1 MSDDVTIDIREFLR
15 ITSCASAAS
24 VETYREYVD
33 DQLKAEPSQRRR
45 GVLLN
50 LHGEGMNFHHSG
62 VSSDTRGGAS
72 ALPPM
77 SIVGAARAASQRG
90 SSAGTGAKTGASNCP
105 PMSIAGAASQNVSS
119 ATAST
124 AASNTDLVS
133 KAEQNSLESSKIRV
147 SKLPRSIREEQ
158 LASAFGT
165 YGKIVSIVIRSL
177 GTEGL
182 AEIEFNSAEAG
193 QRAANHPP
201 IGKQCVVHC
210 IETLYATDRTTEST
224 VPAAAAAN
232 APSSNE
238 ISPRSEMGSVH
249 AQDKTAATHK
259 VVTASVNTEGS
270 TLINKAKNSPPAEG
284 VSPASPPSDSSP
296 MVVPSAT
303 RQPQHTQPSDSVPSD
318 NSPTNMV
325 WVSNLPP
332 SAALEAWRQFF
343 ILHGG
348 PIVSMKFGNQTAF
361 VEFKDVRSAQ
371 KLIVGHNGRVVDGY
385 TVKMESA
392 RNCSGPTPRVEQKH
406 SSEQASIEAQAVA
419 SSLNTTGTT
428 EKLSADQSHE
438 TDQGTTA
445 DSGPITISQSA
456 SQQATRENDAAMED
470 GEIASDPATAMLQ
483 TSASGPSNQESSGET
498 NWQPVTQ
505 RESISVPQP
514 DAKNAEPDLNLSQ
527 EVPETATN
535 HAEQQQE
542 NDQPVSTSMN
552 QTDDVSSWQSA
563 PPFSDFGNT
572 NPSGTEPQRNGDYS
586 HFKLLKRTFQACYS
600 SGTGPTPKQRR
611 KYRAYHDK
619 DRSPPEDDT
628 DVNGTGLESSSSA
641 GPGIMVMGDF
651 KKGWPKIDSKKSSA
665 GYFEQWESA
674 TTDDLG
680 PQQERSGSPRT
691 LFVEDGFQPPVYRSA
706 KPLAI
711 LADGITKKRKS
722 RRDSGSS
729 DDADHTSK
737 YSRSQRGVA
746 RISDSGELKWTAVV
760 WEGELLLRDGDD
772 TESAGDVVVVS
783 REYTETKLM
792 LDGSLIFSLEVELD
806 AEYFWKVQEEMLDDS
821 DAEVFLVVSSDENC
835 LGQFFKDDAGILK
848 VGIYTSPD
856 QERRICVIPSAAFPY
871 PPSSVAILQSKD
883 ARPNLANMLVAV
895 FINHDESLRHKRS
908 RTFEKWKIASPMAPI
923 EWTTSRPPQ
932 IIKKHDTDDARQA
945 REASRATAEGP
956 VSDGL
961 FPDLAKIYHMEE
973 HLENGVTTCAFRP
986 VAKNHISVTELLA
999 HSSRFYVKEGS
1010 EFILLSTWLKNR
1022 FMEKEIAN
1030 APQLAEKQVASA
1042 PRQVESATQRASKTP
1057 PPSGMMARAPAAPQ
1071 TEGRR
1076 LCSQSGCCVAVFS
1089 FGVGMLY
1096 LRFHAWNMPNLDLRV
1111 ILSAIMLG
1119 ILTVSWCI
1127 AGYARHPSK
1136 QLRVSQQVAS
1146 PKAAV
1151 PAQMRRPTAVQVMQE
1166 TAKQRE
1172 DSINNMEKM
1181 IADWKNKANA
1191 QLLGSPASKPQHS
1204 GKKEKAGLDRLK
1216 MGSTSYQQ
1224 PTAPQPQQHGTILY
1238 ISEIIN
1244 SNPGPI
1250 APKSVRVLGILVAF
1264 DSTHTLALIE
1274 HAGAHLVVDAALLGP
1289 FHHRLKSLLQF
1300 IGEEAAETFVASS
1313 TLLDALVVPCCH
1325 IWLIDTTN
1333 LIPLQPPKDL
1343 PFELPPGPQVLLRAR
1358 IVRNVDGLDLPLY
1371 DQALEIRRKF
1381 DRERAT
1387 LGL

>member
-1 MSDDVTIDIREFLR
+1 
-15 ITSCASAAS
+15 
-24 VETYREYVD
+24 
-33 DQLKAEPSQRRR
+33 
-45 GVLLN
+45 
-50 LHGEGMNFHHSG
+50 MNFHHSG
-62 VSSDTRGGAS
+62 VLSDARGGAS

-105 PMSIAGAASQNVSS
+105 PMSIAGAASQNASS
-119 ATAST
+119 GTAST

-238 ISPRSEMGSVH
+238 ISPRAEMGSVH

-259 VVTASVNTEGS
+259 VVNASVNTEGS

-303 RQPQHTQPSDSVPSD
+303 RQPQHTQPSNSVPSD
-318 NSPTNMV
+318 NSSTNMV

-392 RNCSGPTPRVEQKH
+392 RDCSGPTPRVEQKQ

-419 SSLNTTGTT
+419 SSLNTTGTM

-483 TSASGPSNQESSGET
+483 IGASGPSNQESSGET
-498 NWQPVTQ
+498 NRQSVTQ
-505 RESISVPQP
+505 KESISVPQEP
-514 DAKNAEPDLNLSQ
+514 DAKNAETDLNLSQ
-527 EVPETATN
+527 EVPETAAN
-535 HAEQQQE
+535 YAEQQQE
-542 NDQPVSTSMN
+542 NDQPVSNSMN

-563 PPFSDFGNT
+563 PPFSNFGNT
-572 NPSGTEPQRNGDYS
+572 NPSGTEPQGNGDYS

-651 KKGWPKIDSKKSSA
+651 KKGWPKIDSKKSST
-665 GYFEQWESA
+665 GYFEHLESA

-706 KPLAI
+706 KPFAI

-729 DDADHTSK
+729 DDADQTSK
-737 YSRSQRGVA
+737 YSRSERGVA

-792 LDGSLIFSLEVELD
+792 LDGSLEVELD

-871 PPSSVAILQSKD
+871 PPSSVATLRSKD

-895 FINHDESLRHKRS
+895 FINHDESLIHKRS

-1022 FMEKEIAN
+1022 FMEKEIPN

-1057 PPSGMMARAPAAPQ
+1057 PPSGMMARAPAAPH
-1071 TEGRR
+1071 T
-1076 LCSQSGCCVAVFS
+1076 
-1089 FGVGMLY
+1089 
-1096 LRFHAWNMPNLDLRV
+1096 
-1111 ILSAIMLG
+1111 
-1119 ILTVSWCI
+1119 
-1127 AGYARHPSK
+1127 GYARHPSK

-1191 QLLGSPASKPQHS
+1191 QLLGSPASKVR
-1204 GKKEKAGLDRLK
+1204 EIEMMILNCEERL
-1216 MGSTSYQQ
+1216 
-1224 PTAPQPQQHGTILY
+1224 
-1238 ISEIIN
+1238 
-1244 SNPGPI
+1244 
-1250 APKSVRVLGILVAF
+1250 
-1264 DSTHTLALIE
+1264 LALKKQ
-1274 HAGAHLVVDAALLGP
+1274 HLAAL
-1289 FHHRLKSLLQF
+1289 
-1300 IGEEAAETFVASS
+1300 
-1313 TLLDALVVPCCH
+1313 AL
-1325 IWLIDTTN
+1325 
-1333 LIPLQPPKDL
+1333 
-1343 PFELPPGPQVLLRAR
+1343 
-1358 IVRNVDGLDLPLY
+1358 
-1371 DQALEIRRKF
+1371 
-1381 DRERAT
+1381 
-1387 LGL
+1387 